1 MTQQSNSSSSSN
13 SATVAYFNAHTESL
27 GYLDSLVEVT
37 AKPGQTFA
45 PFWTAVFCMLEG
57 NPKDPEKL
65 YVSLT
70 VPADKALDVLLPFLA
85 DINNQGAKVFA
96 GLRLAKFRG
105 TPFVYGNNSKTPGVL
120 GINYSARLI
129 SVIYLKVGDSVI
141 KLKRNDEQTTTDF
154 GVPTGN
160 NRNKTAQINQS
171 LFVKPLITKLS
182 KNDANFAAEKD
193 RLNKT
198 GYGWHAEKQAWIIRE
213 VIIAE
218 DDVRY
223 EEKIQYL
230 EANGYQFSNDHAA
243 WRMVFPKPISKS
255 NYSNASQQRA
265 KNYRS

>member
-1 MTQQSNSSSSSN
+1 
-13 SATVAYFNAHTESL
+13 
-27 GYLDSLVEVT
+27 
-37 AKPGQTFA
+37 
-45 PFWTAVFCMLEG
+45 
-57 NPKDPEKL
+57 
-65 YVSLT
+65 
-70 VPADKALDVLLPFLA
+70 
-85 DINNQGAKVFA
+85 
-96 GLRLAKFRG
+96 
-105 TPFVYGNNSKTPGVL
+105 
-120 GINYSARLI
+120 
-129 SVIYLKVGDSVI
+129 
-141 KLKRNDEQTTTDF
+141 
-154 GVPTGN
+154 
-160 NRNKTAQINQS
+160 
-171 LFVKPLITKLS
+171 VKPLITKLS

-230 EANGYQFSNDHAA
+230 EANGYQFSRDHAA